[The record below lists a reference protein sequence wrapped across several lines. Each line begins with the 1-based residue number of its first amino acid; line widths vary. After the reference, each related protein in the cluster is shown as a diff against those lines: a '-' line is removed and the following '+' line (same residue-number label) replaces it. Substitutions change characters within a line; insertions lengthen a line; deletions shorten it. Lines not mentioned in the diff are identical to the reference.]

1 MELAVVGL
9 MLGILLVHGALML
22 HIKPVNKKARG
33 IMIIVLSVPSVV
45 MGVGFI
51 VGFILGIIGGK
62 LALSRK
68 TKM

>member
-1 MELAVVGL
+1 M
-9 MLGILLVHGALML
+9 
-22 HIKPVNKKARG
+22 G
-33 IMIIVLSVPSVV
+33 IMIIIFSIPSVI
-45 MGVGFI
+45 MGGGFI